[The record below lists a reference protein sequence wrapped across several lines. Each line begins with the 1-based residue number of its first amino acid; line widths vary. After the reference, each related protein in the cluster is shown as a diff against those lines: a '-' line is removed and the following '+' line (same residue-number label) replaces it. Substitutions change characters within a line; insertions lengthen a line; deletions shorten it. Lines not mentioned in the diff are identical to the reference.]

1 MTEKILIIDD
11 DLDTLRLVGLM
22 LQKQGYEIAAA
33 NNGEQGL
40 AKVAEESPDL
50 ILLDVMMPDMDGYE
64 VAKRLRANP
73 ETAGI
78 PILMFTAK
86 SQLDDKGTGF
96 EAGADD
102 YLTKPTHPTEL
113 QAHVRA
119 LLSRSVK
126 PEKKQAVLSD
136 QRAYTI
142 GVISAR
148 GGLGLSSI
156 ALNLGSFF
164 SSEKGAE
171 TVVVELKPGAGTIGR
186 NLGLRDLNSSTKLLK
201 NAPEKITEED
211 VKKALLEHDSGLQLL
226 PASEQ
231 PKDMKLSNAISQS
244 KAIFSHL
251 RSITNYLIADFG
263 AGLPSL
269 SQALLPQ
276 CDQIMVVIE
285 GFSNSIAHSKILI
298 ENLLELGIEEKQII
312 LVLNNR
318 MRSDMLLSLNQVKE
332 TIDFP
337 IAVTL
342 TPAPELFFQAI
353 NLNTTAIL
361 HEPESM
367 TNQQFKKMGEI
378 ISENKAKSEEKKE

>member
-1 MTEKILIIDD
+1 M
-11 DLDTLRLVGLM
+11 
-22 LQKQGYEIAAA
+22 
-33 NNGEQGL
+33 
-40 AKVAEESPDL
+40 S
-50 ILLDVMMPDMDGYE
+50 
-64 VAKRLRANP
+64 
-73 ETAGI
+73 
-78 PILMFTAK
+78 
-86 SQLDDKGTGF
+86 
-96 EAGADD
+96 
-102 YLTKPTHPTEL
+102 
-113 QAHVRA
+113 
-119 LLSRSVK
+119 
-126 PEKKQAVLSD
+126 
-136 QRAYTI
+136 
-142 GVISAR
+142 
-148 GGLGLSSI
+148 
-156 ALNLGSFF
+156 
-164 SSEKGAE
+164 
-171 TVVVELKPGAGTIGR
+171 
-186 NLGLRDLNSSTKLLK
+186 
-201 NAPEKITEED
+201 
-211 VKKALLEHDSGLQLL
+211 KKALLEHDSGLQLL

-367 TNQQFKKMGEI
+367 TNQQFKKMVEI